1 MSNSETFNLTVYSGS
16 TKPYVEYNGDITRCR
31 YRIDWDMLFQ
41 GKNKLYKTC
50 FVRMQCV
57 GRAIIAKEFI
67 ASSVGQISV
76 VGLGYNKSWS
86 PDVPGLVLS
95 PIQVSDSL
103 PIVESGPGYYINT
116 STLENVV
123 APQISPPQGIGSIT
137 VNFSLPDGTAMAT
150 GRLSAYT
157 LDLYFELRDPIE
169 ATVEPSL
176 RQLRR

>member
-50 FVRMQCV
+50 FVRMNCV
-57 GRAIIAKEFI
+57 GRALIAKEFI
-67 ASSVGQISV
+67 ATSIGQISV

-86 PDVPGLVLS
+86 PDVPGLLLS
-95 PIQVSDSL
+95 AINVSDAL
-103 PIVESGPGYYINT
+103 PIVEGGGYYINV
-116 STLENVV
+116 STLENVS

-137 VNFSLPDGTAMAT
+137 VNFSLADGTPMET
-150 GRLSAYT
+150 NRLSAYT

-176 RQLRR
+176 IQLRR